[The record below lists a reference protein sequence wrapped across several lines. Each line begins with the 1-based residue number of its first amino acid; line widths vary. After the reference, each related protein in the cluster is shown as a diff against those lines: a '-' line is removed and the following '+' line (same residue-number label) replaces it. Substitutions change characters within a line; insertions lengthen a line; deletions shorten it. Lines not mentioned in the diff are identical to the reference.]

1 MFRRYRWI
9 CIGFT
14 LCVVT
19 ASMPGLAVVN
29 AGGAY
34 PATMAWSPDG
44 QYVVYAEYGANGP
57 RIFDRAGESVQYHDL
72 EALVWN
78 PTWSPDSRKLAFLTN
93 EPALR
98 LLDVKAGES
107 EILLEQ
113 NFGSSQIHWS
123 PDGEWI
129 AINENASR
137 GAIYL
142 IASDDSSIERIG
154 AERAYFVG
162 WSPDGSQFLLW
173 QNDVLYVG
181 APGETALMPLHD
193 GHFNAHVFAEWS
205 ADGNQIAIT
214 LINAETEVMNVFV
227 VEKDGENLEPVTE
240 DQNAIVVGWVAD
252 DSAVV
257 YVTTNDRVQ
266 DLWITELASGE
277 VRNLTGTGTFGF
289 HEVLLNYDRTLA
301 VFYRAGMYVLRLE
314 DGEMREI
321 DGGTFALAPDDNL
334 LAVAASSTNKGIRVV
349 SLDEVWETSVATP

>member
-1 MFRRYRWI
+1 MLRRYRWL
-9 CIGFT
+9 CIVFT

-19 ASMPGLAVVN
+19 ASLFGSAVVN

-34 PATMAWSPDG
+34 PASMAWSPDG

-57 RIFDRAGESVQYHDL
+57 RIFNRAGESVLYHEL

-98 LLDVKAGES
+98 LLDVEAGES

-113 NFGSSQIHWS
+113 NFGGSQIHWS
-123 PDGEWI
+123 PDGEWL
-129 AINENASR
+129 AINENGSD

-142 IASDDSSIERIG
+142 ISGDGSIERVG
-154 AERAYFVG
+154 KERAYFVG

-173 QNDVLYVG
+173 QNDVFYVG
-181 APGETALMPLHD
+181 TPGETALTPLHD
-193 GHFNAHVFAEWS
+193 GQFKAHVYADWS
-205 ADGNQIAIT
+205 ADSSQIAIT
-214 LINAETEVMNVFV
+214 LINAETEVIDVFV
-227 VEKDGENLEPVTE
+227 VENDGENLTPVT
-240 DQNAIVVGWVAD
+240 DGQNAIVVGWAAD
-252 DSAVV
+252 ETAVV

-266 DLWITELASGE
+266 DLWIAELASGE

-289 HEVLLNYDRTLA
+289 HEVFLNFDRSLA

-314 DGEMREI
+314 NGEMREI
-321 DGGTFALAPDDNL
+321 DGGTYALAPDDNL
-334 LAVAASSTNKGIRVV
+334 LAVGDPRNTDVIRIV
-349 SLDEVWETSVATP
+349 SLDEVLEAPVATP

>member
-1 MFRRYRWI
+1 MLRRYRWL
-9 CIGFT
+9 CTVFT

-19 ASMPGLAVVN
+19 ASLLGTATVN

-57 RIFDRAGESVQYHDL
+57 RIFDRTGESVQYHEL

-78 PTWSPDSRKLAFLTN
+78 PAWSPDSRKLAFLTN

-98 LLDVKAGES
+98 LLDIEAGES
-107 EILLEQ
+107 EILLGQ
-113 NFGSSQIHWS
+113 NFGGAQIHWS

-142 IASDDSSIERIG
+142 IAGDGSSIERIG
-154 AERAYFVG
+154 AERAYFIA

-181 APGETALMPLHD
+181 TPGETALTPLHD
-193 GHFNAHVFAEWS
+193 GQFKAHVFAEWS
-205 ADGNQIAIT
+205 ADSSRIAIT
-214 LINAETEVMNVFV
+214 LIDAETEVIDVFV
-227 VEKDGENLEPVTE
+227 VENDGENLEPVTE
-240 DQNAIVVGWVAD
+240 DQNAIVVGWAED
-252 DSAVV
+252 DAAVV

-266 DLWITELASGE
+266 DLWIAKLASGE
-277 VRNLTGTGTFGF
+277 VRNLTGSGTFGF
-289 HEVLLNYDRTLA
+289 HEVFLNYDRTLA

-314 DGEMREI
+314 DGEMREF
-321 DGGTFALAPDDNL
+321 DGGMFALAPDDNL
-334 LAVAASSTNKGIRVV
+334 LAVAASSTNDEIRVV
-349 SLDEVWETSVATP
+349 SLDELWETPVATP